1 MYATQELPSP
11 LPDGP
16 EVWPVLLDRL
26 QRSERLRDLPVF
38 DDLRAEMQARRD
50 VGIARY
56 GKTLHRDDGRPLG
69 VDAFQECLDL
79 LVYLERDRMRL
90 LERLEAIAREHEAK
104 EARLRAERQ
113 AARAAAP
120 VTPLSVRCPRC
131 CAKPGKRCH
140 GANTYMDQPHPERVR
155 AAKRRSR

>member
-1 MYATQELPSP
+1 MNFPLLTALLLAAAVSDDPADLLPQPP
-11 LPDGP
+11 LPPKPRPPPGDP
-16 EVWPVLLDRL
+16 DEVRRLVSEGTEAEIGRYRRAHLLSPTDDRSLL
-26 QRSERLRDLPVF
+26 QRL
-38 DDLRAEMQARRD
+38 DDLDLAWSTAR
-50 VGIARY
+50 
-56 GKTLHRDDGRPLG
+56 
-69 VDAFQECLDL
+69 
-79 LVYLERDRMRL
+79 

-155 AAKRRSR
+155 AAKRRSS